1 MPTVKDVVVGFIVL
15 FALWMAVGV
24 GSNVSGV
31 AIYDDFP
38 TGPFYP
44 TGLYTMTVK
53 NNSPTINPLVVP
65 LYLVSIQPNNTSCNM
80 FWAGAPSC
88 NQNVLDV
95 GKIDPGGAA
104 TLSFTLSPHAQSF
117 TISVYVYL
125 NLWNVAR
132 IPSGSRTIYFQLLNN
147 GTYLVRK

>member
-1 MPTVKDVVVGFIVL
+1 MPSAKDAAVGIMVFI
-15 FALWMAVGV
+15 ALWMAVGI
-24 GSNVSGV
+24 GSNASGV

-38 TGPFYP
+38 TGPSYP
-44 TGLYTMTVK
+44 TTAYTITVK
-53 NNSPTINPLVVP
+53 NNSPTINPLIVP
-65 LYLVSIQPNNTSCNM
+65 LYLVGIQPNNTSCSM

-88 NQNVLDV
+88 NQNVWDV

-104 TLSFTLSPHAQSF
+104 TLSFTLSPHTQDF
-117 TISVYVYL
+117 TVSVYVYL

-132 IPSGSRTIYFQLLNN
+132 IASGSRTIYFEYLGN